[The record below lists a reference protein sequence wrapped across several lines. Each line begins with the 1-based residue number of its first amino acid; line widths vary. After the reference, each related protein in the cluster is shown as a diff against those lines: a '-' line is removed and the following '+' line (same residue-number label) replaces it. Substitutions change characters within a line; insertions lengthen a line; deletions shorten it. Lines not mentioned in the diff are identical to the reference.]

1 MTFTEEISFERSF
14 RTCRSTWL
22 WVFLYM
28 TFASLFLLLVVVTRE
43 IHPEDI
49 FGVLTCETHDAHQRV
64 SKEELIHMLL
74 IPVVEVSQMIQY
86 TLNLTSPSSQTS

>member
-1 MTFTEEISFERSF
+1 MTFVS
-14 RTCRSTWL
+14 
-22 WVFLYM
+22 
-28 TFASLFLLLVVVTRE
+28 LLLLFVVVTRE
-43 IHPEDI
+43 IHSEDI
-49 FGVLTCETHDAHQRV
+49 FEALTCETMDAHQRV